1 MPIYD
6 IESDQII
13 DVPVSGENPVIVD
26 MNEPEVCTWR
36 QGMFSNMYET
46 ECGHDHYLENGT
58 ATEYGF
64 IWCTY
69 CGKPIKD
76 IPYSG

>member
-1 MPIYD
+1 MLDTDGFTKISS
-6 IESDQII
+6 ITT
-13 DVPVSGENPVIVD
+13 NPV
-26 MNEPEVCTWR
+26 EPEVCTWT